1 MIECI
6 EEKPPC
12 LITQP
17 LVLEVVERFGEP
29 VDGAWSLCWLVLDQG
44 EVGLGFVPNK
54 AAFPRFQ
61 MPPAFAG
68 TKGRC
73 WMVRLAARPC
83 GAQGCCCSKYCSV
96 IETQSASP
104 WAPLL
109 GVDS

>member
-1 MIECI
+1 MLHCLLQKVESAVILVLDPMMVCI
-6 EEKPPC
+6 EKKPPC

-17 LVLEVVERFGEP
+17 LVLEVLECFGEP

-44 EVGLGFVPNK
+44 ESGLYL
-54 AAFPRFQ
+54 FPKSSLPSFP

-83 GAQGCCCSKYCSV
+83 GARGAAAV
-96 IETQSASP
+96 GIA
-104 WAPLL
+104 L
-109 GVDS
+109 